1 MYKIGI
7 YVYVILFFLLFL
19 VQVITAIYYFVVYHR
34 VREILKPNEPIF
46 DPMDDEITQI
56 KTKEQI
62 NLDRIKEKHEGLWV
76 KMNLTFCCLI
86 VTTAVRLAF
95 YAYQRLKS
103 RNAIVLWDP
112 VQPSILYSALATEFI
127 IAVLMNFAI
136 WTSTS
141 VTKSNDLPQIE
152 SADEASSV
160 DGDALIKTSE
170 NTSSANTLIKTPCKK
185 NEQMPRE
192 FFNTI

>member
-1 MYKIGI
+1 
-7 YVYVILFFLLFL
+7 
-19 VQVITAIYYFVVYHR
+19 
-34 VREILKPNEPIF
+34 
-46 DPMDDEITQI
+46 MDDEITEI
-56 KTKEQI
+56 KTKEQQ
-62 NLDRIKEKHEGLWV
+62 NLDKIKEKNEDLWV

-86 VTTAVRLAF
+86 VTTTVRLTF

-112 VQPSILYSALATEFI
+112 VQPSILYSALATEFV

-141 VTKSNDLPQIE
+141 AAKKDDSPEHQIE

-160 DGDALIKTSE
+160 DGDALLRKSE
-170 NTSSANTLIKTPCKK
+170 NNSTAT
-185 NEQMPRE
+185 M
-192 FFNTI
+192 

>member
-1 MYKIGI
+1 
-7 YVYVILFFLLFL
+7 
-19 VQVITAIYYFVVYHR
+19 
-34 VREILKPNEPIF
+34 
-46 DPMDDEITQI
+46 
-56 KTKEQI
+56 
-62 NLDRIKEKHEGLWV
+62 
-76 KMNLTFCCLI
+76 MNLTFCCLI
-86 VTTAVRLAF
+86 VTTAIRLAF

-170 NTSSANTLIKTPCKK
+170 NTSSANTLIKTPCKQ